1 MVAMN
6 LSIQTSLST
15 ALVVD
20 DDAYSQ
26 AIAKRLLMKLG
37 FTQCEAALDGVEGL
51 SIFEQ
56 MARPPDL
63 IICDVFMPRK
73 DGIEFVQSLGK
84 LHFHGILILISGE
97 NTLMMT
103 IAEKLAVAAGVH
115 VAAQICKPL
124 TLDQLMQALRPGQ

>member
-1 MVAMN
+1 MN

-26 AIAKRLLMKLG
+26 VIAKRLLMKLG

-51 SIFEQ
+51 CIFEQ

-84 LHFHGILILISGE
+84 LHFQGILILISGE
-97 NTLMMT
+97 DTLMMT

-115 VAAQICKPL
+115 VAAQISKPL
-124 TLDQLMQALRPGQ
+124 TLEQLMQAVRPGQ

>member
-1 MVAMN
+1 MN

-26 AIAKRLLMKLG
+26 VIAKRLLMKLG

-51 SIFEQ
+51 CIFEQ

-84 LHFHGILILISGE
+84 LHFQGILILISGE

-115 VAAQICKPL
+115 VAAQISKPL
-124 TLDQLMQALRPGQ
+124 TLEQLMQAVRPGQ